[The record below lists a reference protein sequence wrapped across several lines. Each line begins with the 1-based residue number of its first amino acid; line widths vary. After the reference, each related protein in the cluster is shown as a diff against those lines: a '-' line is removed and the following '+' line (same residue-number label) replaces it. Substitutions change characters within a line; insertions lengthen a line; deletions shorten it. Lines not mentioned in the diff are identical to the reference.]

1 MIKVLIISMVKNIV
15 LYYSLMNH
23 EKNKS
28 THPEK
33 RYVDLENQ
41 FKGLVTNIK
50 ENFPLVDEILIL
62 DILRL
67 EYFKPNWRGT
77 TTIEIQYRKDNLN
90 LGEKKDELYGK
101 FNMLPMEKDERTLR
115 FKAKKMFLQDIEELT
130 NNDSD
135 IEFISGSAKPTE
147 DDQYPSS
154 Q

>member
-1 MIKVLIISMVKNIV
+1 MVKNIV
-15 LYYSLMNH
+15 LYSSLMNN
-23 EKNKS
+23 EKNSS
-28 THPEK
+28 THQNK
-33 RYVDLENQ
+33 RHIDLESQ
-41 FKGLVTNIK
+41 FKGLVKNIK

-67 EYFKPNWRGT
+67 EYFKPNWQGT
-77 TTIEIQYRKDNLN
+77 TTIEIQYRKDTANLD
-90 LGEKKDELYGK
+90 EKKDKFYDK

-115 FKAKKMFLQDIEELT
+115 FKAKKMYLNDIEELF

-135 IEFISGSAKPTE
+135 IEHISGSAKSTE